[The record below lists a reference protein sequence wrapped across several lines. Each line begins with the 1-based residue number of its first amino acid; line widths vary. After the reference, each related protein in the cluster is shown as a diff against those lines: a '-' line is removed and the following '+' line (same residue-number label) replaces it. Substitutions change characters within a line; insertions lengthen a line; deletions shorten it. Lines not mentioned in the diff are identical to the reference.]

1 MESGR
6 SLNHLPHE
14 EASRDP
20 AARISAG
27 HCEMVL
33 SGADEEVPEWIWPT
47 GAGAVF
53 VLGKQ
58 RELVN
63 LLADRVPVF
72 LDVNFWVAARQA
84 LTGESDA
91 PELIGLLGALRMAAG
106 SGRMFFP
113 VTADLI
119 VEFSK
124 QRPDDLA
131 ATMMLVDWLS
141 LGVAL
146 VPHQERMVIE
156 VENLMAR
163 SWPAHPPVA
172 RPIWTSFAFA
182 FGYEDLRPPGVDIDV
197 ATSLKLTE
205 IAWQAPPTLLASQ
218 LDSQLFAAKAES
230 ERIAAYLNEQAAIH
244 AEEIDR
250 RETAVR
256 IELEGASSMITGIAA
271 LEARR
276 IAQAVKQPVPDGLDW
291 SASTG
296 RSIARLIARGL
307 KRESNQRLL
316 GSLYVPAMLHAAV
329 RSEAGRRMKPNDV
342 FDFRHAAAAL
352 PYCRAFFTDGPLRS
366 LITSGHMRLDKL
378 YGCKVAA
385 TPSEALAVLES
396 IQMSP
401 AA

>member
-1 MESGR
+1 MRG
-6 SLNHLPHE
+6 
-14 EASRDP
+14 SRDP
-20 AARISAG
+20 AARTSAG
-27 HCEMVL
+27 HREIDL
-33 SGADEEVPEWIWPT
+33 GGADDEVPEWIWPT
-47 GAGAVF
+47 GAGADF

-91 PELIGLLGALRMAAG
+91 PELISLLGALRIAAG

-119 VEFSK
+119 IEFSK

-146 VPHQERMVIE
+146 VPHQERMAIE

-182 FGYEDLRPPGVDIDV
+182 FGYDDLRPPGVDIDV
-197 ATSLKLTE
+197 ATSLELTE
-205 IAWQAPPTLLASQ
+205 IAWQAPPTLIASQ
-218 LDSQLFAAKAES
+218 LDSQMFEAKAES
-230 ERIAAYLNEQAAIH
+230 ERIASYLNEQSAIH

-256 IELEGASSMITGIAA
+256 IELEGTSSTIMGIAA
-271 LEARR
+271 SEARR
-276 IAQAVKQPVPDGLDW
+276 IAQAAQQSVPDGADW
-291 SASTG
+291 SVATG
-296 RSIARLIARGL
+296 RSIARMVAQGL
-307 KRESNQRLL
+307 KLEPNQRRM

-329 RSEAGRRMKPNDV
+329 RGEVGRRIKPNDV

-378 YGCKVAA
+378 YGCEVAA
-385 TPSEALAVLES
+385 TPAEALAVLES
-396 IQMSP
+396 IRMSQ
-401 AA
+401 AATRWRSEHGE

>member
-1 MESGR
+1 MGT
-6 SLNHLPHE
+6 PT
-14 EASRDP
+14 
-20 AARISAG
+20 G
-27 HCEMVL
+27 HREKVL
-33 SGADEEVPEWIWPT
+33 GGTDDEVPEWIWPT
-47 GAGAVF
+47 GAGADF

-58 RELVN
+58 RELVD
-63 LLADRVPVF
+63 LLANRVPVF

-91 PELIGLLGALRMAAG
+91 PELIALLGALRMAAG

-146 VPHQERMVIE
+146 VPHQERTVIE

-163 SWPAHPPVA
+163 CWPAHPPVA

-182 FGYEDLRPPGVDIDV
+182 FGYEDLRPPGVDIDA

-218 LDSQLFAAKAES
+218 LDSQMFEAKADS
-230 ERIAAYLNEQAAIH
+230 ERIAAYLNEQAAIY

-256 IELEGASSMITGIAA
+256 IELEGASSMIEGIAA
-271 LEARR
+271 SEARR
-276 IAQAVKQPVPDGLDW
+276 IAQAAKQPVPDGSDW
-291 SASTG
+291 SVATG
-296 RSIARLIARGL
+296 RSIARMVARGL
-307 KRESNQRLL
+307 KLKPNQRLL

-329 RSEAGRRMKPNDV
+329 RGESGRRIKPNDV

-366 LITSGHMRLDKL
+366 LIKSGHMGLDKL
-378 YGCKVAA
+378 YECEVAA
-385 TPSEALAVLES
+385 TPAEALAVLKR
-396 IQMSP
+396 IQTSP
-401 AA
+401 QA